1 MKKKYNINQQFF
13 VVYAIHERQKN
24 YESFTLNSINNETL
38 GLHDTIKNAPNNEL
52 SDGEISISLLNSL
65 ESIYGDNYMYKY
77 ISIINWW
84 TI

>member
-13 VVYAIHERQKN
+13 VVYARHERSEI
-24 YESFTLNSINNETL
+24 YESFTLNSIDNKTL

-52 SDGEISISLLNSL
+52 SDGEISKSLLNSL
-65 ESIYGDNYMYKY
+65 ESIYGDNYKYKY

-84 TI
+84 SI